1 MRLPAGF
8 ELLCKVA
15 GIVRATSAVWAAS
28 IGLPRKELIA
38 LFLHGWLNQCFARV
52 MWSYSPTV
60 MLEKIIIMNMSNIL

>member
-1 MRLPAGF
+1 VRLPAGF

-15 GIVRATSAVWAAS
+15 GIVRAASTVWAAS

-52 MWSYSPTV
+52 MWSYSPV
-60 MLEKIIIMNMSNIL
+60 MLERIIIMNMSNIL